1 MARVPGRWR
10 SLSVNRRM
18 IAEMMAECRGMPIIT
33 IERQMP
39 LGELVAAR
47 NALPDPPSW
56 VALFAKAFALVAAE
70 RPELRRAYMP
80 HPWPHFYETA
90 GSVASIA
97 VERDYGGESTVF
109 FGQFFRPEEQT
120 LDDLQRAIVHWRDA
134 PVEEVRD
141 FRRILNFMRV
151 PRPLRRLAWWYAL
164 KVAGRHRVRQF
175 GTFGIS
181 TTASAGATCRNLIA
195 PVPLTLNY
203 DLFAADGSL
212 PVRLHFD
219 HRVLDGMPAA
229 RALAEIEETLRS
241 KILDEL
247 RAMAAP
253 ARRSGVRTVDVIVAG
268 GER

>member
-18 IAEMMAECRGMPIIT
+18 IAELMATCRTMPIIT
-33 IERQMP
+33 IERRMA
-39 LGELVAAR
+39 LADLVTAR
-47 NALPDPPSW
+47 NGLPDPPSW
-56 VALFAKAFALVAAE
+56 VALFAKAFALVAAK

-80 HPWPHFYETA
+80 HPWPHFYETE

-97 VERDYGGESTVF
+97 VEREFGGESAVF
-109 FGQFFRPEEQT
+109 FGQFFQPEGQT
-120 LDDLQRAIVHWRDA
+120 LDQLQNALVQWRDA

-141 FRRILNFMRV
+141 FRRVLNFMRV

-195 PVPLTLNY
+195 PVPYTINYGLLAPDGTL
-203 DLFAADGSL
+203 D
-212 PVRLHFD
+212 VRLHFD
-219 HRVLDGMPAA
+219 HRVVDGMPAA
-229 RALAEIEETLRS
+229 RALAELE
-241 KILDEL
+241 DEL
-247 RAMAAP
+247 RTTILAELRALAAP
-253 ARRSGVRTVDVIVAG
+253 AIRTGVRAVGIVVAG
-268 GER
+268 GDR